1 MFVTSTLSSLCFKHI
16 NHCREFLEKEF
27 FTEAWKKVI
36 SFFCLKI
43 GILFFLN
50 KILVSSPL
58 GTFKRCNF
66 RPFWRKS
73 LRFPSEIFEISDEIL
88 HQNIRDLHQNL
99 QDYDQNLRDF
109 DRNLLVLRFQ
119 PKWSRHFNQNCW
131 YFNNHFRDFDLNIW
145 DLQWFLRDFYLNDQD
160 FDWNISWSTWLW
172 FWT

>member
-1 MFVTSTLSSLCFKHI
+1 MAS
-16 NHCREFLEKEF
+16 FLFRIKY
-27 FTEAWKKVI
+27 W
-36 SFFCLKI
+36 
-43 GILFFLN
+43 
-50 KILVSSPL
+50 LVHQSVP
-58 GTFKRCNF
+58 FNRCNS

-99 QDYDQNLRDF
+99 QDYDLNLRDF
-109 DRNLLVLRFQ
+109 DRNLLLLRFQ

-131 YFNNHFRDFDLNIW
+131 YFNNHFRNFDLNIW
-145 DLQWFLRDFYLNDQD
+145 DLLWFLRDFYLNDQD